1 MEYNREELEQML
13 DMIQQKIAEQAP
25 YFDARL
31 CDKERNIKQMITNL
45 DTVSKNNGE

>member
-31 CDKERNIKQMITNL
+31 LEKERNIKQLLCNLHNTN
-45 DTVSKNNGE
+45 